1 MWCSLLLLLLAASGH
16 VQALTAAATEVKV
29 WPLKIEGGIPTG
41 DMPLFTA
48 APGSISLPLR
58 AAARRATVEG
68 VEGAFRILNVLSA
81 AECERLLAVQEA
93 MGFTEFDC
101 NKNTHAALTWVA
113 DHDTLLQ
120 PLFERCR
127 AALPADLRGRQL
139 RGLNAR
145 FRCYRYAPDSISTF
159 RPHQDDSFPC
169 SGLDESGSTMLWD
182 CYGDRSSMLTF
193 LLYLTDE
200 FEGGETTFLQK
211 DGTRTPVKPIA
222 GSALCFWQTCSLG
235 DDSDASELAHLHEGS
250 VVRAR
255 ASGQKTRPKYVIR
268 SDVLYSTAV
277 FAAAETQPESSTQ

>member
-1 MWCSLLLLLLAASGH
+1 MWCSLLLLLLAASIH
-16 VQALTAAATEVKV
+16 VQALAAAATEVKV
-29 WPLKIEGGIPTG
+29 WPLKIEGGILTG
-41 DMPLFTA
+41 DMPLFAA

-58 AAARRATVEG
+58 AAARRAAVEG

-81 AECERLLAVQEA
+81 AECERLIAVQEA

-101 NKNTHAALTWVA
+101 KKNTHAALTWVA

-127 AALPADLRGRQL
+127 AALPAELSGRQL

-182 CYGDRSSMLTF
+182 SY
-193 LLYLTDE
+193 
-200 FEGGETTFLQK
+200 
-211 DGTRTPVKPIA
+211 
-222 GSALCFWQTCSLG
+222 
-235 DDSDASELAHLHEGS
+235 
-250 VVRAR
+250 
-255 ASGQKTRPKYVIR
+255 
-268 SDVLYSTAV
+268 
-277 FAAAETQPESSTQ
+277 